1 MTAGSLPIGQVARR
15 AGVHIQTVRD
25 YERRWLLPPPARRPS
40 GQRVYEPGVVDLL
53 GIVKQA
59 QRVGFT
65 LAEIEELLRLS
76 AGRPSGADVLG
87 ERVRAKI
94 EQIDCRIR
102 DLQEMRTALQAT
114 LHAGCD
120 ALTRCNDEGC
130 PFWAAGAGPGELD
143 DPAMASAR
151 RRAGQDTGVS
161 IVRPS

>member
-1 MTAGSLPIGQVARR
+1 MTEAGLSIGQVARR
-15 AGVHIQTVRD
+15 AGVHIQTVRY
-25 YERRWLLPPPARRPS
+25 YERRGLLPPPARRPS

-53 GIVKQA
+53 RIVKQA

-76 AGRPSGADVLG
+76 MTGPSRAGTLG

-94 EQIDCRIR
+94 GEIDARIR

-130 PFWAAGAGPGELD
+130 PFWAAGAAPDGAPGRV
-143 DPAMASAR
+143 R
-151 RRAGQDTGVS
+151 REDQ
-161 IVRPS
+161 